1 MADRIVRKLDFVKK
15 LLLSAC
21 GWLIVAAIAMF
32 GFALQIQAQSPTAN
46 KGQDIADTWQGTL
59 HAGKDSRT
67 VVKISKADD
76 GGYKA
81 VFYRIDQGGD
91 GIPVTKITLDG
102 TTVKMT
108 LILIG
113 GTYEGKLS
121 SDGKTI
127 TGTWSQGPNP
137 LPLNLTRA
145 TPETEWT
152 IPPPAPK
159 IPPMDANADPSFEV
173 ATIKPNESG
182 APSLQGITMN
192 GRNFRTR
199 NSSLGD
205 LIHFAYDVQ
214 TKQIVNAPE
223 WMEKDRYDIAAVL
236 EEQGVP
242 NAAQVKIMIRKLLA
256 DRFKLT
262 FHHDK
267 KELSAY
273 LLTVAKDGQK
283 LTPTQRPGP
292 QPGIGFR
299 PGTGGLTL
307 MVMNATMADFTG
319 FLQVLVLDRPVV
331 DETGLKGN
339 FDFQCTFTP
348 DESQFNGHPPMPPP
362 QQTGTANTSSAPSA
376 PSLYDAFQ
384 QQLGLKLSAKKTS
397 VDVIVID
404 HVEKP
409 SEN

>member
-1 MADRIVRKLDFVKK
+1 MSDRAARKLDFILR
-15 LLLSAC
+15 LLLCIGIMNSLHTIHVRA
-21 GWLIVAAIAMF
+21 
-32 GFALQIQAQSPTAN
+32 QAKAENPTQN
-46 KGQDIADTWQGTL
+46 IADTWQGTIHPGRDL
-59 HAGKDSRT
+59 RI

-76 GGYKA
+76 GGYKS
-81 VFYRIDQGGD
+81 VFYVIDQNGD
-91 GIPVTKITLDG
+91 EHPATKTTLDG
-102 TTVKMT
+102 SNLKM
-108 LILIG
+108 ILPMG

-121 SDGKTI
+121 GDGKTI
-127 TGTWSQGPNP
+127 TGTWTMGPP
-137 LPLNLTRA
+137 LPLTLTRA

-159 IPPMDANADPSFEV
+159 IPPMEANANPSFEV

-307 MVMNATMADFTG
+307 IVMNATMADFSG
-319 FLQVLVLDRPVV
+319 LLQVLVLDRPVV

>member
-1 MADRIVRKLDFVKK
+1 V
-15 LLLSAC
+15 
-21 GWLIVAAIAMF
+21 
-32 GFALQIQAQSPTAN
+32 P
-46 KGQDIADTWQGTL
+46 
-59 HAGKDSRT
+59 
-67 VVKISKADD
+67 
-76 GGYKA
+76 
-81 VFYRIDQGGD
+81 
-91 GIPVTKITLDG
+91 
-102 TTVKMT
+102 
-108 LILIG
+108 
-113 GTYEGKLS
+113 
-121 SDGKTI
+121 
-127 TGTWSQGPNP
+127 
-137 LPLNLTRA
+137 
-145 TPETEWT
+145 
-152 IPPPAPK
+152 
-159 IPPMDANADPSFEV
+159 
-173 ATIKPNESG
+173 
-182 APSLQGITMN
+182 
-192 GRNFRTR
+192 
-199 NSSLGD
+199 
-205 LIHFAYDVQ
+205 
-214 TKQIVNAPE
+214 
-223 WMEKDRYDIAAVL
+223 

-362 QQTGTANTSSAPSA
+362 QQTDTTNTSSAPSA

-404 HVEKP
+404 HVERP